1 MRLFDDVAMTC
12 VPEEIPSEE
21 LAHVISPFG
30 KGSHSAS
37 PHGQRTPNSVSAINN
52 SVKFCVIGR

>member
-21 LAHVISPFG
+21 LVHVISPFS
-30 KGSHSAS
+30 KGSNSVS
-37 PHGQRTPNSVSAINN
+37 PNGQRTPNSVSTMNN
-52 SVKFCVIGR
+52 YT